1 MRSTL
6 FSLVLLAAPMALFSG
21 CVDSPDTTDVDDEEA
36 PEYRVMGG
44 GTGSQGHNGLDF
56 APYALFDTALGQAMK
71 LPLVVPGT
79 DTVSPEVANLLLVP
93 YAGRATFEYAM
104 YCALPEKMTVYW
116 NGLKYEGLGHVAKAD
131 KWLQGPLPE
140 PVQDDVYAC
149 MAAHVNSIDDIN
161 ILLQGA
167 HVNPDEATHE
177 DFDVVEAIWYAKQ
190 NVDDVPLYV
199 GIPLEPLQKKCG
211 GDPAIALAHPLLRAE
226 PPGLRAQGGQH
237 RQLRARQGGSGHL
250 DLRGHPGDPDE
261 APPQGLRDLLQL
273 LPVKTRL
280 RPSPGA
286 GCE

>member
-21 CVDSPDTTDVDDEEA
+21 CVDSPDTTDVDDEDA

-211 GDPAIALAHPLLRAE
+211 GDPAIALAHRFCGQNLLACE
-226 PPGLRAQGGQH
+226 LKEGNIANCEH
-237 RQLRARQGGSGHL
+237 DKA
-250 DLRGHPGDPDE
+250 DPDIWTCE
-261 APPQGLRDLLQL
+261 GIPAIQ
-273 LPVKTRL
+273 TRL
-280 RPSPGA
+280 RLKDFETFYNF
-286 GCE
+286 CQ